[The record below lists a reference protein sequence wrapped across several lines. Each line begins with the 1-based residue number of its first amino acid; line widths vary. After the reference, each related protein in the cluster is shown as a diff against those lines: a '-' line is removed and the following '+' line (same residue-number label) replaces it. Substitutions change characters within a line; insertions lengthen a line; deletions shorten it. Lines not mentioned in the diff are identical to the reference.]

1 METGEAHLLQRA
13 PRISSNAGRLAPPTP
28 LFAAAILPGAAAA
41 VSIAC
46 PSPSSPG
53 PGLSEGRRGPSVQ
66 VCLHAPTVPELL
78 ERTFIKIPKP
88 GKITNRDLA
97 PKKKKEKRKALHEG
111 GWTGGVEVGGAL
123 RRRGLAPVRS
133 PASAGWRAG
142 GGPVRRRENFHCL
155 GLCRQIL

>member
-78 ERTFIKIPKP
+78 ARTFSKIPKP

-97 PKKKKEKRKALHEG
+97 PKKKRKKEKPSTREVGPVGLRWAGLSEG
-111 GWTGGVEVGGAL
+111 GVLRLCVRLPPPAGELGA
-123 RRRGLAPVRS
+123 
-133 PASAGWRAG
+133 
-142 GGPVRRRENFHCL
+142 GP
-155 GLCRQIL
+155 